1 MNIHFRSISVNLN
14 KLMWTLFIW
23 DLVLYVN
30 AFAIQ
35 YALHFWK
42 FFCIICL
49 LKMYWIMNIH
59 TFTLYYQQQKKKC
72 VKRRW
77 NFMCLIWH
85 AWVFFFILYVSYIII
100 FWTLLSVGDFFFI
113 INNDEKR
120 LLRVT
125 NHIHLHVVHVV
136 KLVRGFIII
145 IYTWF

>member
-30 AFAIQ
+30 AFTIQ

-59 TFTLYYQQQKKKC
+59 TFTLYYQQQKMCKKALKFYVPDLTC
-72 VKRRW
+72 LSILFYFICIIHNYILDIVK
-77 NFMCLIWH
+77 CGG
-85 AWVFFFILYVSYIII
+85 FFFYY
-100 FWTLLSVGDFFFI
+100 
-113 INNDEKR
+113 
-120 LLRVT
+120 
-125 NHIHLHVVHVV
+125 
-136 KLVRGFIII
+136 
-145 IYTWF
+145 